1 MATSPVGMAVSAVS
15 VVAEGSVVS
24 AGIFFLLPLDKAET
38 AMRMTAATAIP
49 PMIK

>member
-1 MATSPVGMAVSAVS
+1 MAVSAVS
-15 VVAEGSVVS
+15 VVAEVSVVS
-24 AGIFFLLPLDKAET
+24 AGASVLLLPDKAET